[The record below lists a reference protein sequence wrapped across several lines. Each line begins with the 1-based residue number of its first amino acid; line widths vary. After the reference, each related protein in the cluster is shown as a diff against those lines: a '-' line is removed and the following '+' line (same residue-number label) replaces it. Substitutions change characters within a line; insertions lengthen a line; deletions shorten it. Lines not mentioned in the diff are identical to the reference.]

1 MEQNLTLELMKNCAL
16 ASGYVAVGLAAIG
29 SALGAGAAGQAA
41 IGAWRKCYQQEKS
54 APFLLLAM
62 VGAPLSQTIYAMIMM
77 IIIKGKVL
85 AENANPALMP
95 VYIAVGILGGIAL
108 MISAI
113 YQGKA
118 AAGGSVAFAE
128 SNQGFANYLMVLG
141 IIETCAIFAL
151 IFSFMV
157 MP

>member
-1 MEQNLTLELMKNCAL
+1 MAIETSNIVQFASL
-16 ASGYVAVGLAAIG
+16 AAGYTAVGLAAIG
-29 SALGAGAAGQAA
+29 SAIGTGVAGQAA
-41 IGAWRKCYQQEKS
+41 IGAWKKCYAQGKQ

-77 IIIKGKVL
+77 IIIKGKVM
-85 AENANPALMP
+85 ADNANPAQMP
-95 VYIAVGILGGIAL
+95 VYVAIGILGGLAL

-113 YQGKA
+113 YQGKS
-118 AAGGSVAFAE
+118 AAGSCVAFAE

-151 IFSFMV
+151 IFSFMF

>member
-1 MEQNLTLELMKNCAL
+1 MNQFTIDILKSIAL
-16 ASGYVAVGLAAIG
+16 ASGYIAVGLASIG
-29 SALGAGAAGQAA
+29 SALGAGFAGQAA
-41 IGAWRKCYQQEKS
+41 IGAWKKCYQQGKT

-77 IIIKGKVL
+77 IMIKSKVL
-85 AENANPALMP
+85 AESANIAYMP
-95 VYIAVGILGGIAL
+95 TFAVIGILGGIAL

-113 YQGKA
+113 FQGKA
-118 AAGGSVAFAE
+118 AAGSCVAFAE

-151 IFSFMV
+151 IFSLMI

>member
-1 MEQNLTLELMKNCAL
+1 MDQFTLDIMKSIAL

-29 SALGAGAAGQAA
+29 SSLGAGFAGQAA
-41 IGAWRKCYQQEKS
+41 IGAWKKCYQQGKA

-77 IIIKGKVL
+77 IIIKGKV
-85 AENANPALMP
+85 AENAANMP
-95 VYIAVGILGGIAL
+95 VYAVIGILGGIAL
-108 MISAI
+108 MVSAI

-118 AAGGSVAFAE
+118 AAGGCVAFAE

>member
-1 MEQNLTLELMKNCAL
+1 MDQFTLDLMKSIAL
-16 ASGYVAVGLAAIG
+16 ASGYIAVGLAAIG
-29 SALGAGAAGQAA
+29 SSLGAGAAGQAA
-41 IGAWRKCYQQEKS
+41 IGAWKKCYQQGKA

-77 IIIKGKVL
+77 IIIKGKVM
-85 AENANPALMP
+85 AAGANPAYMP
-95 VYIAVGILGGIAL
+95 VYAAIGILGGVAL
-108 MISAI
+108 MVSALF
-113 YQGKA
+113 QGKS
-118 AAGGSVAFAE
+118 AAGGCVAFAE